1 MTEMTGMRRL
11 RLPAPERSIVHEIDA
26 HAAWTRRMLA
36 EGMPDDAPLRHVFE
50 TSGEAA
56 VDALVAAVACNEAL
70 ITAPVQEAEPSPEVA
85 DRVRTILDLYFSDR
99 ARLVPPRLLTGADL
113 IQALGMPAG
122 PGIGRTLARIRRAQL
137 DGEIGTREE
146 ALAYVR
152 GLMEAGVPE
161 QW

>member
-1 MTEMTGMRRL
+1 MTGMRRL

-36 EGMPDDAPLRHVFE
+36 EGMPDGATLRHIFE

-56 VDALVAAVACNEAL
+56 VHVLVAAVACNEAL
-70 ITAPVQEAEPSPEVA
+70 GTAPVQEAEPSPEVA
-85 DRVRTILDLYFSDR
+85 NRVHAILNLYFSDR
-99 ARLVPPRLLTGADL
+99 ARLAPPRLLTGADL

-122 PGIGRTLARIRRAQL
+122 PGLGRALARIRQAQL

-146 ALAYVR
+146 ALAYMR
-152 GLMEAGVPE
+152 TLMQTETPE